1 MIFRARVV
9 GSVKRMPGLYDFSGY
24 KPSVYLEPGVIIS
37 EKQTRYLIDTY
48 IANNAKAKAEYDEL
62 MNN

>member
-1 MIFRARVV
+1 
-9 GSVKRMPGLYDFSGY
+9 MPGLYDFSGY